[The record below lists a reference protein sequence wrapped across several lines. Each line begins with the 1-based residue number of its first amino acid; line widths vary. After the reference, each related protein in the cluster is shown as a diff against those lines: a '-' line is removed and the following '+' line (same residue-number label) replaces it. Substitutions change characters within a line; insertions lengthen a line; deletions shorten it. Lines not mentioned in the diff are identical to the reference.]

1 MLGARWSSQAS
12 ATCIGVAPSRAA
24 TSERVEDCRREAAK
38 REEGHIGDAAARQF
52 VYQRVVV
59 AMHEIVMVLH
69 ADDLG
74 DAVRLFELGRG
85 HVAQAELSDQALTLK
100 LGQGRKLFL
109 DRALVRLKNAA
120 NAQVDHIEDI
130 QSEVPEIVVNG
141 AREVRRGERGNPR
154 RVRAAY
160 CSDLG
165 HDHEVIGIGM
175 KCLANELVGDV
186 RAIVIAGVDVVDS
199 PRDGLAKHGEGRLAI
214 LGRAKHPRSG
224 ELHGTIAHT
233 VHGAVA
239 QEENARRGDVG
250 YVRSPRFTGPRA
262 IILKAAHELAIF
274 DAVRSAHSC
283 LPPS

>member
-1 MLGARWSSQAS
+1 MALAEGLLRQIAPSSATVVSVNESSAAARFSCRWAIDEVPGIRRMLGARWSSQLR

-109 DRALVRLKNAA
+109 DRAPPPGDPSAGR
-120 NAQVDHIEDI
+120 IR
-130 QSEVPEIVVNG
+130 P
-141 AREVRRGERGNPR
+141 VRRVAWRRSPYGSRCGCPR
-154 RVRAAY
+154 RKRQ
-160 CSDLG
+160 
-165 HDHEVIGIGM
+165 
-175 KCLANELVGDV
+175 
-186 RAIVIAGVDVVDS
+186 
-199 PRDGLAKHGEGRLAI
+199 PR
-214 LGRAKHPRSG
+214 
-224 ELHGTIAHT
+224 
-233 VHGAVA
+233 
-239 QEENARRGDVG
+239 
-250 YVRSPRFTGPRA
+250 
-262 IILKAAHELAIF
+262 
-274 DAVRSAHSC
+274 
-283 LPPS
+283 